1 MICQCN
7 GQIANTGL
15 PSGLAEFGVIYGLY
29 MVPLI
34 ANDGTRNGLDIS
46 TPATLGTQLL
56 AMVNNVDPSKRAYP
70 LMGLNEVNPE
80 TATPEY
86 QTFSNGTRK
95 KLRDGIAKLSYQIVD
110 VNEVYFGKIKDNCT
124 EFGLFLVDSCGNV
137 KGEVEG
143 TKFYPRPVNAG
154 SYSAMFMPRKDANVS
169 FVQVEVD
176 YDIISGDENQTLITA
191 DEFGANVPSKL
202 KGLID
207 VNLEV
212 TPVNATTL
220 TVEAY
225 SDFGTATQKL
235 PVRGLLAANFSVYN
249 VTTNANVTLTSVTE
263 STTTPG
269 TYTVVLASAPTTGNE
284 GTVDVFKASTGILM
298 NGLEGRV
305 ANVTFL

>member
-15 PSGLAEFGVIYGLY
+15 PTGLAEFGVIYGLY

-46 TPATLGTQLL
+46 TPTTLGTQLL

-124 EFGLFLVDSCGNV
+124 EFGLYLVDTCGNV

-154 SYSAMFMPRKDANVS
+154 SYSAMFMPRKDANVAY
-169 FVQVEVD
+169 VQVEFD
-176 YDIISGDENQTLITA
+176 YDIISGDENQTLITY

-207 VNLEV
+207 VNFDV
-212 TPVNATTL
+212 TVTDDTNL
-220 TVEAY
+220 VVKAY

-235 PVRGLLAANFSVYN
+235 PVRGLLMANFTVRN
-249 VTTNANVTLTSVTE
+249 TTGNTNVTLTSVTE

-269 TYTVVLASAPTTGNE
+269 TYAVVLASAQTTADD
-284 GTVDVFKASTGILM
+284 GTIDIFKASTGILM
-298 NGLEGRV
+298 NGLEGRAKEFV
-305 ANVTFL
+305 FA